1 MIGVSQ
7 DAVAI
12 FYVNVD
18 GSDVNFDGTE
28 MFLFQILQFYE
39 PEKVMGNRGQASAC
53 PPRALVAQGSLHT
66 ITFDDVQQHLSELGK
81 PLNSMNLDELLNS
94 VMAVEQQIQAPHKTV
109 DEVWREIMRHEEQGN
124 TEGAETF
131 GETTLEDFLVRA
143 GAINVGAP
151 NCGGGIDG
159 DSPPLLPM
167 DPVVQQQQEEWLRYQ
182 LTTAQ
187 HQQQSQ
193 PMSLLETGLP
203 LFANA
208 VMNAGLCDHQLVV
221 KPASSDSKMTS
232 ERQRSDEKTLDKIT
246 ERRQKRMIK
255 NRESAARS
263 RARKQ
268 AYIKQLEEEVMQL
281 TNTNKRLKKQKEEEM
296 ALRVT
301 PPSEPRY
308 QLRRTSSAKF

>member
-1 MIGVSQ
+1 
-7 DAVAI
+7 
-12 FYVNVD
+12 
-18 GSDVNFDGTE
+18 
-28 MFLFQILQFYE
+28 
-39 PEKVMGNRGQASAC
+39 MGNRGQASAC

-66 ITFDDVQQHLSELGK
+66 ITFDDVQLHLSELGK

-94 VMAVEQQIQAPHKTV
+94 VMAVEQQMQAPHKTV
-109 DEVWREIMRHEEQGN
+109 DEVWHEIMRHEEQGN
-124 TEGAETF
+124 AEGAETF

-187 HQQQSQ
+187 HQQPSQ

-208 VMNAGLCDHQLVV
+208 VINAGLCDHQLV

-232 ERQRSDEKTLDKIT
+232 ERQRSDEKTIDKIT

-281 TNTNKRLKKQKEEEM
+281 TNTNKRLKKQK
-296 ALRVT
+296 V
-301 PPSEPRY
+301 
-308 QLRRTSSAKF
+308 